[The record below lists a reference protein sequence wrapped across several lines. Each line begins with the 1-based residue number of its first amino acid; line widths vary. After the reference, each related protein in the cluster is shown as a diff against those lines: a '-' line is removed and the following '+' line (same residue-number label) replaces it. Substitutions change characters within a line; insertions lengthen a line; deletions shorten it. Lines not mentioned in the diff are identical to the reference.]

1 MVPRTKEDLNKMV
14 TQQTLETYEELA
26 PQLVQLIDMTKN
38 RGDLTDAEKW
48 DEIALHMMGY
58 VKSCTNEIMV
68 EVLAEKKTTG
78 QMLKK

>member
-38 RGDLTDAEKW
+38 RADLTDAEKW
-48 DEIALHMMGY
+48 DEIELHMMGY
-58 VKSCTNEIMV
+58 VKSCANEIMV
-68 EVLAEKKTTG
+68 EVLAEILG
-78 QMLKK
+78 LD

>member
-38 RGDLTDAEKW
+38 RGDLTDA
-48 DEIALHMMGY
+48 
-58 VKSCTNEIMV
+58 
-68 EVLAEKKTTG
+68 
-78 QMLKK
+78 

>member
-38 RGDLTDAEKW
+38 RADLTDAEKW

-58 VKSCTNEIMV
+58 VKYCTNEIMV
-68 EVLAEKKTTG
+68 EVLAEILG
-78 QMLKK
+78 LD